1 MEYFFFMSFW
11 DSLKN
16 LFKRNKASEVED
28 IVEKPVVKEVIDEE
42 VVAPIEQTAEEVTVE
57 SLAREQEVIDDLY
70 KAEGLSDRV
79 LEMQVALNQKRN
91 KYDISD
97 KKNLNKDGWSQ

>member
-1 MEYFFFMSFW
+1 MSFW